1 MYLPHLRDE
10 VLRENGEGQV
20 FEEQQLLED
29 VRIRRALQE
38 FSFGDCTLCSVE
50 MVLLPKAGSSWLV

>member
-20 FEEQQLLED
+20 FEVRPLSD
-29 VRIRRALQE
+29 VRTLRALQE
-38 FSFGDCTLCSVE
+38 FSFGD
-50 MVLLPKAGSSWLV
+50 

>member
-20 FEEQQLLED
+20 FEVRPLSD
-29 VRIRRALQE
+29 VRTLRALQE

-50 MVLLPKAGSSWLV
+50 MVLLPKAGSSWLI